1 MKQLLLVCLLAASS
15 AAIAQNSTAAP
26 QRGGKSSEVAAV
38 ELSRADAAK
47 ARAEADKKR
56 GDEEKKRAELD
67 AARTRLDKAA
77 REVAQL
83 SEQLAMDSRRDFLF
97 INTDRR
103 AMLGV
108 QVDPESGKEGA
119 RVRSVSPGGPAAE
132 AGMQTGD
139 VIVAL
144 DGKVVSGGEE
154 AGRALIEQMRTVKP
168 DQKVKVRVLRTGK
181 NKDLVVI
188 ARPFAG
194 GMDEHFFRM
203 QMSDMAGPMTGVMGM
218 AAMPAMPGVPMV
230 RQFRAIW
237 PNEFGGME
245 LASITPKL
253 GAYFGAT
260 EGVLVVQAPEGGV
273 FKLEDG
279 DVIQSIDGR
288 KPDDGTHALRI
299 LRSYQ
304 SGEKLNMTVLR
315 QRKPVTLSVTMPERP
330 EMGEFMDGM
339 PPIPV
344 APPAP
349 PAPPAPGGTDD

>member
-1 MKQLLLVCLLAASS
+1 MKQLLLVCLLGMS
-15 AAIAQNSTAAP
+15 AAAVAQNTAPAP
-26 QRGGKSSEVAAV
+26 TRTDAQTRG
-38 ELSRADAAK
+38 DAAK
-47 ARAEADKKR
+47 ARAEADQKR
-56 GDEEKKRAELD
+56 ADEEKKRAELD
-67 AARTRLDKAA
+67 AARGRLDKAA

-97 INTDRR
+97 INTGRR

-119 RVRSVSPGGPAAE
+119 RVRNVSPGGPAAA
-132 AGMQTGD
+132 AGMQPGD
-139 VIVAL
+139 VILAL
-144 DGKVVSGGEE
+144 DGKAVSGGED
-154 AGRALIEQMRTVKP
+154 AGRALIEQMRNVKP

-188 ARPFAG
+188 ARPFVG
-194 GMDEHFFRM
+194 VGNGFDERVFSV
-203 QMSDMAGPMTGVMGM
+203 QMPDMAGPMTGVAGM
-218 AAMPAMPGVPMV
+218 AAMPAMQGMPMLQQFHAVWPG
-230 RQFRAIW
+230 
-237 PNEFGGME
+237 EFAGLE

-260 EGVLVVQAPEGGV
+260 EGVLVVQAPENGTL
-273 FKLEDG
+273 KLEDG

-315 QRKPVTLSVTMPERP
+315 QHKPVTLSVTMPERP
-330 EMGEFMDGM
+330 EMGQIMDVM
-339 PPIPV
+339 PPMPA

-349 PAPPAPGGTDD
+349 PGPPAPGGTGTDE

>member
-1 MKQLLLVCLLAASS
+1 MKKLLLVCLLGMS
-15 AAIAQNSTAAP
+15 AAALAQNTAPAP
-26 QRGGKSSEVAAV
+26 VRTDTQVRG
-38 ELSRADAAK
+38 DDAK
-47 ARAEADKKR
+47 ARAEADKKHA
-56 GDEEKKRAELD
+56 DEEKKRAELD
-67 AARTRLDKAA
+67 AARERLDKAA
-77 REVAQL
+77 REVARL

-132 AGMQTGD
+132 AGMQAGD

-181 NKDLVVI
+181 NKDLIVI

-194 GMDEHFFRM
+194 VGGMDERVFRV
-203 QMSDMAGPMTGVMGM
+203 QMPDMIGPMTGMSGM
-218 AAMPAMPGVPMV
+218 AGIAAMPGGAMV
-230 RQFRAIW
+230 RQFRAMW

-315 QRKPVTLSVTMPERP
+315 QRKPVTLSVTMPEHP

-339 PPIPV
+339 PPVPV

-349 PAPPAPGGTDD
+349 PAPPVPGGTGTDD